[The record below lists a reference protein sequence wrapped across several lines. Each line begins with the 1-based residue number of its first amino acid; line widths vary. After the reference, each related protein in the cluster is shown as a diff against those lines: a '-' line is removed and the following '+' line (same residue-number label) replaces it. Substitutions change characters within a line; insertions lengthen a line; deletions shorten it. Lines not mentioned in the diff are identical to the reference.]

1 MQKALDI
8 IAKYIGKN
16 DKTGVAV
23 SGGADSVCLLHLL
36 LSSPAADKNN
46 VVVLNV
52 EHGIRGESSRRDSEF
67 VKKLCADYGVRFKG
81 ISVNVPERRKISRRS
96 EESEAREARKEFF
109 NGLLMSEEVD
119 FILTAH
125 NLGDRTE
132 GVLMHVFRGCGIQ
145 GLVGMTERDG
155 KYIRPLINCSRAE
168 IEDYVRKHGLRF
180 VTDETNSDTRYTRNF
195 LRIEVLPKI
204 RERYPLDAAVS
215 SLSALAAADEAFIST
230 FLDFDKYI
238 VNCGE
243 EVKLDLKVFDLPAAL
258 SSRYVFECV
267 RRVGTVT
274 DLDYR
279 HVSAVTE
286 LAGKEN
292 GKRVSLIGGITAARE
307 YDCITFFGGA
317 PSADFSSDEEIPFAP
332 GFTPFGEGVAEV
344 LSANPHPQKGKLII
358 DGDKVPSG
366 AVIRFRREG
375 DVFRPYGSGRKKLKE
390 YLIDRKIP
398 RRIRDNLPL
407 LCYNE
412 NVLAIFGVEIS
423 DDVKLTDKTVNALE
437 LKFTR

>member
-8 IAKYIGKN
+8 IEKHIGKN

-23 SGGADSVCLLHLL
+23 SGGADSVCLLHVL
-36 LSSPAADKNN
+36 LSFGAVDKNN
-46 VVVLNV
+46 IVVLNV
-52 EHGIRGESSRRDSEF
+52 EHGIRGENSRRDSEF

-81 ISVNVPERRKISRRS
+81 ISVNVPERCKISGRS

-109 NGLLMSEEVD
+109 NGLLESREVD
-119 FILTAH
+119 CILTAH
-125 NLGDRTE
+125 NMGDRTE

-145 GLVGMTERDG
+145 GLIGMTERDG
-155 KYIRPLINCSRAE
+155 NYIRPLINCSRGE
-168 IEDYVRKHGLRF
+168 IEDYVEKNNLKF
-180 VTDETNSDTRYTRNF
+180 VTDETNSETRYTRNF
-195 LRIEVLPKI
+195 LRLEVLPKI
-204 RERYPLDAAVS
+204 RERYPLDAAVNT
-215 SLSALAAADEAFIST
+215 LSELAANDEAFISSC
-230 FLDFDKYI
+230 LDFGKHI
-238 VNCGE
+238 ENRGE
-243 EVKLDLKVFDLPAAL
+243 EVRLDLEVLSFPTAL
-258 SSRYVFECV
+258 SSRYVFECM
-267 RRVGTVT
+267 RRISTVT
-274 DLDYR
+274 DLDYK
-279 HVSAVTE
+279 HVTAVLGLRE
-286 LAGKEN
+286 KEN
-292 GKRVSLIGGITAARE
+292 GKRVSLIGGIIAAKE
-307 YDCITFFGGA
+307 YDCIVFFDG
-317 PSADFSSDEEIPFAP
+317 SDSDDLISDEEIPFTA
-332 GFTPFGEGVAEV
+332 GFTPFGDGIAEIFF
-344 LSANPHPQKGKLII
+344 SKPFPQKGKLIV